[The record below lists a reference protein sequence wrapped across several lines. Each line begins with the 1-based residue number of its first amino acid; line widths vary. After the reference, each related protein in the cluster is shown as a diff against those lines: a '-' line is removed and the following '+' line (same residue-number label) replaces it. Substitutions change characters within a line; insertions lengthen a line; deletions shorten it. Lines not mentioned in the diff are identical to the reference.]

1 MSLRAEPGG
10 PLTQFVDRDGLTAWA
25 SHSGLMAE
33 SFFDG
38 DKGHFPIPEEVKWE
52 NETVMKSLVW
62 VNRSRSCEKCREIGR
77 DRRSRLQMV
86 MEQRILER
94 VSREFQDSD
103 RDAVVQLLESYV
115 GPESDRVRW
124 DILELSKGGLGKVRD
139 YMKAAQTDYRDV
151 LYWAEYF
158 KDDPMLHGR
167 DPKQMVSEILVKWG
181 KKGR

>member
-1 MSLRAEPGG
+1 
-10 PLTQFVDRDGLTAWA
+10 
-25 SHSGLMAE
+25 
-33 SFFDG
+33 
-38 DKGHFPIPEEVKWE
+38 
-52 NETVMKSLVW
+52 
-62 VNRSRSCEKCREIGR
+62 
-77 DRRSRLQMV
+77 

-151 LYWAEYF
+151 AEYF

-167 DPKQMVSEILVKWG
+167 DPKQMVSEILAKWG

>member
-1 MSLRAEPGG
+1 
-10 PLTQFVDRDGLTAWA
+10 
-25 SHSGLMAE
+25 
-33 SFFDG
+33 
-38 DKGHFPIPEEVKWE
+38 
-52 NETVMKSLVW
+52 
-62 VNRSRSCEKCREIGR
+62 
-77 DRRSRLQMV
+77 MV

-124 DILELSKGGLGKVRD
+124 DILDLSEGGLGKVRD

-158 KDDPMLHGR
+158 KDDPMLHCR
-167 DPKQMVSEILVKWG
+167 DPKQMVSEILAKWG

>member
-1 MSLRAEPGG
+1 
-10 PLTQFVDRDGLTAWA
+10 
-25 SHSGLMAE
+25 
-33 SFFDG
+33 
-38 DKGHFPIPEEVKWE
+38 
-52 NETVMKSLVW
+52 
-62 VNRSRSCEKCREIGR
+62 
-77 DRRSRLQMV
+77 

-124 DILELSKGGLGKVRD
+124 DILDLSEGSLGKVRD

-158 KDDPMLHGR
+158 KDDPMLPGR
-167 DPKQMVSEILVKWG
+167 DPKQMVSEILAKWG

>member
-1 MSLRAEPGG
+1 
-10 PLTQFVDRDGLTAWA
+10 
-25 SHSGLMAE
+25 
-33 SFFDG
+33 
-38 DKGHFPIPEEVKWE
+38 
-52 NETVMKSLVW
+52 
-62 VNRSRSCEKCREIGR
+62 
-77 DRRSRLQMV
+77 

-139 YMKAAQTDYRDV
+139 HMKAAQTDYRDV

-167 DPKQMVSEILVKWG
+167 DPKQMVSEILAKLG
-181 KKGR
+181 KKNE